1 MVERIAFKGKTAE
14 QVAAMPRQEFL
25 NLISSRERRWIER
38 NSLQYK
44 KITEKILKR
53 AKSGTKKAIRT
64 HTRETVILPEF
75 IGLAFEVYDGKAF
88 QPVNVTATMVGH
100 RLGEFAYTTKRVQH
114 SNPGIRATRGSKFL
128 AVK

>member
-1 MVERIAFKGKTAE
+1 MVERIAFKGMTAE
-14 QVAAMPRQEFL
+14 QVATMPMEKFMK
-25 NLISSRERRWIER
+25 LIGTRERRWVLR

-44 KITEKILKR
+44 KIMEKIAAR
-53 AKSGTKKAIRT
+53 GKSGSQKAIRT
-64 HTRETVILPEF
+64 HTRETVIFPSF
-75 IGLAFEVYDGKAF
+75 IGMSFEIYDGKAY
-88 QPVNVTATMVGH
+88 QPINITAGMVGH

>member
-1 MVERIAFKGKTAE
+1 MAERIAFKGRTAE
-14 QVAAMPRQEFL
+14 QVAAMPMQEFAK
-25 NLISSRERRWIER
+25 LIPSRERRWITR

-44 KITEKILKR
+44 KIMEKIEKR
-53 AKSGTKKAIRT
+53 KKTGNTKAIRT
-64 HTRETVILPEF
+64 QTRETVILPSF
-75 IGLAFEVYDGKAF
+75 IGLAFEIYDGKTF
-88 QPVNVTATMVGH
+88 QHVQINANMVGH

>member
-1 MVERIAFKGKTAE
+1 MVERIAFKGRTAE
-14 QVAAMPRQEFL
+14 QVAVMQMPEFIK
-25 NLISSRERRWIER
+25 LIKSRERRWIER

-44 KITEKILKR
+44 KITEKIEKR
-53 AKSGTKKAIRT
+53 KKTGNTKPIRT
-64 HTRETVILPEF
+64 QTRETVILPSF
-75 IGLAFEVYDGKAF
+75 IGMAFDVYDGKTF
-88 QPVNVTATMVGH
+88 QHLQISANMVGH